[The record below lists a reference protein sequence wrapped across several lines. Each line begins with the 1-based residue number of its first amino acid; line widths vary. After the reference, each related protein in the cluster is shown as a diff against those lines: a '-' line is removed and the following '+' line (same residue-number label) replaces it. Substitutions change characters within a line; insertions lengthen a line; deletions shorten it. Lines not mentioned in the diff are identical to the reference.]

1 LTHLSLARL
10 LSRCRKSDPAIDA
23 HLDQAMSIARR
34 LGMKPLLAEATEMR
48 EALQRNPA
56 VVLSPREDQV
66 AALVAEGLSNR
77 QIATRLHLS
86 ERTVE
91 NHVTH
96 ILTKLGFES
105 RARVAAWHAA
115 RTAAS

>member
-1 LTHLSLARL
+1 MGPLLNEAGAAR
-10 LSRCRKSDPAIDA
+10 D
-23 HLDQAMSIARR
+23 ARR
-34 LGMKPLLAEATEMR
+34 RSQVSAISAR
-48 EALQRNPA
+48 E
-56 VVLSPREDQV
+56 EQV

-105 RARVAAWHAA
+105 RARIAAWYAA
-115 RTAAS
+115 PTRRLGSALIDATVPVDVSRHQSADHELRS